1 MKVLRE
7 RYLELFEELGIENK
21 ECRTEKLKTRMVKKF
36 GSLLHFWHPSN
47 RAQSEI
53 VYCDASKGK
62 LIEETYSETMSTD
75 EESVD
80 DEGFMKEDSDSISR
94 KYFYD
99 SDRAYI
105 IYHAAKILRSV
116 LSEVSTMIPWPPSAF
131 GHIRSKYQHSQP
143 GIQLLSMDSCGGC

>member
-21 ECRTEKLKTRMVKKF
+21 EYRAEKLKTRMVKKF

-47 RAQSEI
+47 RAQFEI
-53 VYCDASKGK
+53 VYCDALPKGK

-80 DEGFMKEDSDSISR
+80 DEDFMKEDSDSFSR
-94 KYFYD
+94 K
-99 SDRAYI
+99 
-105 IYHAAKILRSV
+105 
-116 LSEVSTMIPWPPSAF
+116 
-131 GHIRSKYQHSQP
+131 
-143 GIQLLSMDSCGGC
+143 